1 MIETILSVFAFG
13 VLTLI
18 VILAVLI
25 MIIVLGEKNDR

>member
-25 MIIVLGEKNDR
+25 MIIVLGEKNGR